1 MRGPPFQRS
10 RGPAALTTLGLVAI
24 LAACTEDAPGNGAA
38 GASGAS
44 GTGGGGSG
52 GAGLS
57 AGAGGAG
64 GHQAGGGAGRGG
76 AAGNGGWTA
85 GGGGTASAGAA
96 GASQAGAGGLGGGG
110 AGGQASACGD
120 VPLAGE
126 CLDEATLRF
135 CQGEHTELDGVL
147 AARVI
152 TVACGDGFA
161 CFDDPRGPW
170 CRRADV
176 CAPSA
181 TACGLD
187 PTSSFACG
195 ADGDAFVET
204 PCVGD
209 GVCGFDAT
217 TGQSTCSS
225 PPVAA
230 DTLRGCITYERRTLA
245 KTGLSTPAVTPAPGL
260 GVALYEP
267 AATAPLGVATTDRRG
282 CFVMGLSAKPTSAAV
297 VHVTTV
303 AFDEA
308 LGKPSVAVA
317 RNGKANDLVET
328 SDDYWHWSNQDAGC
342 GGGIAAPVVVDAGG
356 PGKHVLGTV
365 DHDAA
370 TNPGPDLLIPEAC
383 GSAAIGIFTTMQRA
397 AARLHRDHRGLAPLA
412 GETGRVT
419 EDMPAL
425 PVVAYWAP
433 GVDVPCGTCSNGKNG
448 GPYHVKPGSL
458 DDVFEMAIWI
468 SGSAMNGQHW
478 ATSVVSHEMGHWSMH
493 SFSRAPGEGGQHYV
507 AGVTKPGLSYSE
519 GWASAFGQWNESSP
533 SEGDWDPLYLDYRGD
548 ATYFVDLGKLAWN
561 GGTLTGPGVDAK
573 LDAPLNEFVI
583 ASLLFRLAAPP
594 ESLPDAQGLGFDA
607 LLRAAASERL
617 TGELGRGYFRIDLLD
632 LLDAGRCSGA
642 LPEGAIGTLAKGHA
656 YPWDANP
663 RCE

>member
-1 MRGPPFQRS
+1 MRGPLPRCS
-10 RGPAALTTLGLVAI
+10 TRASVLTTLGLAAAL
-24 LAACTEDAPGNGAA
+24 LACAEDGPPNPGGAAAGAA
-38 GASGAS
+38 GATGGAS
-44 GTGGGGSG
+44 GTGGTTAGLGGTGGDGASGRAGMTATG
-52 GAGLS
+52 GASAGTAGGGGQAA

-64 GHQAGGGAGRGG
+64 Q
-76 AAGNGGWTA
+76 
-85 GGGGTASAGAA
+85 GGTAGNAGAA
-96 GASQAGAGGLGGGG
+96 GTGDTSP
-110 AGGQASACGD
+110 CGP
-120 VPLAGE
+120 VPMAGE
-126 CLDEATLRF
+126 CLDAGTVRF
-135 CQGEHTELDGVL
+135 CQGEHAELDGVL
-147 AARVI
+147 PARVV
-152 TVACGDGFA
+152 TLSCGDGFA
-161 CFDDPRGPW
+161 CVADLRGPS
-170 CRRADV
+170 CRRTNA
-176 CAPSA
+176 CTPS
-181 TACGLD
+181 TRACGLD
-187 PTSSFACG
+187 PESLFTCSAS
-195 ADGDAFVET
+195 GDAFN
-204 PCVGD
+204 
-209 GVCGFDAT
+209 AT
-217 TGQSTCSS
+217 TCAGDERCAFDGEGGQAACS
-225 PPVAA
+225 PAPKTAH
-230 DTLRGCITYERRTLA
+230 TLAGCITYERRALT
-245 KTGLSTPAVTPAPGL
+245 KTGLSAPVATPAPGL
-260 GVALYEP
+260 NVALYE
-267 AATAPLGVATTDRRG
+267 AGGTEALGVTTTDREG
-282 CFVMGLSAKPTSAAV
+282 CFVMGLSAKPSTAAV

-317 RNGKANDLVET
+317 RNGKADDLVET
-328 SDDYWHWSNQDAGC
+328 SDDYWHWSNQDVGC
-342 GGGIAAPVVVDAGG
+342 GGGITAPVVIDAGG
-356 PGKHVLGTV
+356 PGKHVLGEV

-383 GSAAIGIFTTMQRA
+383 GSAAVGIFTTMLRA

-412 GETGRVT
+412 GETGRIT

-433 GVDVPCGTCSNGKNG
+433 GTDVPCGTCSNGKSG
-448 GPYHVKPGSL
+448 GPYHVKPGGV
-458 DDVFEMAIWI
+458 DDVFDMAIWI

-583 ASLLFRLAAPP
+583 ASLLFRLAAPQG
-594 ESLPDAQGLGFDA
+594 SLPDAQGLGFDA
-607 LLRAAASERL
+607 LLRAAASQRL
-617 TGELGRGYFRIDLLD
+617 TGVLGRGYFRIDLLD

-642 LPEGAIGTLAKGHA
+642 FPEGAIGALAKSHA